1 MSVSILNQSAVKEAK
16 NVYYRT
22 CDAGRLSEKDLLI
35 VILEPIIRNR
45 SVSAVVDDILQKGL
59 AYLGT
64 LSEFEL
70 SVLFDLDERQSFQL
84 MAVFELA
91 KRMSVAPKQDEMII
105 HRPQDVR
112 DAVQDLKYLDREH
125 FVTLYLN
132 AKNRVIGRETI
143 SVGSLSVAIVH
154 PREVFKG
161 AIRRGAAS
169 VVFAHNHPSGV
180 PHPSPEDVALTER
193 LVEGGMLLGIEVLD
207 HVIIGGDDYCS
218 LKEHGSFPIGKGGYR
233 HVNLID

>member
-22 CDAGRLSEKDLLI
+22 CDAGQLSQKDLLI

-45 SVSAVVDDILQKGL
+45 SVSAVVDDMLQKGL

-70 SVLFDLDERQSFQL
+70 SVMFELDERQSFQL
-84 MAVFELA
+84 MAIFELA
-91 KRMSVAPKQDEMII
+91 KRMSVAPKQDEII
-105 HRPQDVR
+105 IRSPDDVR

-125 FVTLYLN
+125 FVCLYLN
-132 AKNRVIGRETI
+132 TKGRVIGRETVSI
-143 SVGSLSVAIVH
+143 GTLNAAIVH

-169 VVFAHNHPSGV
+169 VIFAHNHPSGV
-180 PHPSPEDVALTER
+180 PSPSAEDISLTER
-193 LVEGGMLLGIEVLD
+193 LAEGGELLGIEVLD
-207 HVIIGGDDYCS
+207 HIIIGGNDYYS
-218 LKEHGSFPIGKGGYR
+218 FKEQGTFPGR
-233 HVNLID
+233 